1 MAHHGCSNKEK
12 WVTVNAQRKPDPP
25 FLAPYTHSLS
35 LPVPPHLMGK
45 DNPSYTPTLMPL
57 ASDMES
63 EVNDVPRGRQ
73 RPGAACDECRRRKLR
88 CDGQQ
93 PQCGVC
99 QDTGVVCEVT
109 QRGVRGPK
117 KGHLKALKNR
127 VIHLEAML
135 ESRLVNGRQDSQRG
149 SSNDLALSVSP
160 VDGRD
165 GGAWIPKGTG
175 SSGSDQEVFVSNSNG
190 LAPDLAPLPHEW
202 AFSSMIPANPRLP
215 PSDIIQAELDQLYL
229 DRVHQSIPILN
240 QRRYLSWSKSN
251 KKSATCRC
259 LQYAMWTLASLLSV
273 QFREMIEPLYQE
285 TKQMLEYL
293 SVESAEQLNVN
304 TKLGQAW
311 VLVVTF
317 EFMRAYHRTAWM
329 SAGRAFRLVQAM
341 RYHDIDSPMD
351 KRGPLP
357 LNGATLLKLRKDA
370 ACFGWPIFLTISSI
384 CTRLPAPDGEFQ
396 TGIFELGPFLSEAM
410 TDLDVKVQ
418 SSFNE
423 CLILATICG
432 RSLLQSQRY
441 HISKAYGDMAMDGSE
456 QRRWLDSILTDRLQI
471 LSRCY
476 PSPTQSYDPL
486 LLFANILGQA
496 TMIYFCKAMTET
508 VADSTGPDH
517 ENPEIMNYQSR
528 ALEAST
534 AIIRLTSTLR
544 ELPFTKVHPLMPI
557 PIFLCAEYLYDEMHN
572 EAFQMHIQE
581 LFHVLRELKNVNNP
595 NQNYLDLLPQSCAS
609 KTVDIYR
616 HSIESTPNI
625 K

>member
-1 MAHHGCSNKEK
+1 
-12 WVTVNAQRKPDPP
+12 
-25 FLAPYTHSLS
+25 
-35 LPVPPHLMGK
+35 
-45 DNPSYTPTLMPL
+45 
-57 ASDMES
+57 MES
-63 EVNDVPRGRQ
+63 EVNAVPRGRQ

-99 QDTGVVCEVT
+99 QDTGIACEVT

-165 GGAWIPKGTG
+165 GEAWIPKGTG
-175 SSGSDQEVFVSNSNG
+175 SSGSDPEVFVSNSNG
-190 LAPDLAPLPHEW
+190 LAPDLAPLSHEW

-341 RYHDIDSPMD
+341 RYHDIDSPID
-351 KRGPLP
+351 KRGPSSPQRGDFIEVEERRRVFWMAYFLDHIISMR
-357 LNGATLLKLRKDA
+357 GD
-370 ACFGWPIFLTISSI
+370 WPITLNEHVI

-396 TGIFELGPFLSEAM
+396 TGTFELGPFLSEAM

-418 SSFNE
+418 SPFNE

-456 QRRWLDSILTDRLQI
+456 QRRWLDSILTDRLHI
-471 LSRCY
+471 LSRYY

-508 VADSTGPDH
+508 VADSTGPEH

-534 AIIRLTSTLR
+534 AIIRLASTLR

-557 PIFLCAEYLYDEMHN
+557 PIFLCAEYLYDGMHN

-595 NQNYLDLLPQSCAS
+595 DQNYLDLLPQSCAS

-616 HSIESTPNI
+616 HSIESTPYS